1 MMISIKRIIRS
12 GWNIFSRDKE
22 IALATIFTLFLAVCL
37 VSSLFLFAKISQFII
52 VSTQEKIDISVYFK
66 EEVDENDILGIQ
78 KEISK
83 FSEVKKVEYVSS
95 EQALVE
101 FIERHENDPTL
112 IEAVEEVGRNP
123 FLASLTIKAWEPSQY
138 GIVSNFLQTA
148 DFGDMIE
155 KIDYFERKSVIE
167 RVASFTSAAYRIGI
181 LVALT
186 LILTAALT
194 TFSTI
199 RLSIYNSSEEI
210 KIQRLV
216 GASNWSIKGPFL
228 IQGAL
233 AGLVGSFICVFLF
246 GLLSW
251 SLASRFEGLFY
262 GLNTFQL
269 FASNFWF
276 LLFIQL
282 FTGVGLGIMSSNIAI
297 KRYLKV

>member
-1 MMISIKRIIRS
+1 MISIKRIIRS

>member
-216 GASNWSIKGPFL
+216 GASTGQLKGLFL